1 MVFLFY
7 YTGTSAIKRV
17 VLAIAAWNKGLAVTA
32 VWGLWAFA
40 MCCLWYPYLRKEA
53 SPAASSL
60 VWSTKGDGSFAL
72 VGVPFYVDGTRGEAP
87 QDAMEWI
94 IDASLFA
101 ASLFTLCV
109 VVYTVGVAL
118 GLPPY

>member
-1 MVFLFY
+1 MADEDVEPVQAPLN
-7 YTGTSAIKRV
+7 SAGVDISLAEYQVHRRR
-17 VLAIAAWNKGLAVTA
+17 LRSAAIAGGHV
-32 VWGLWAFA
+32 V
-40 MCCLWYPYLRKEA
+40 PDEA
-53 SPAASSL
+53 QVH

-72 VGVPFYVDGTRGEAP
+72 VGVPFYVDGTRGEVP

-94 IDASLFA
+94 IDASLPA
-101 ASLFTLCV
+101 ASLFALCV